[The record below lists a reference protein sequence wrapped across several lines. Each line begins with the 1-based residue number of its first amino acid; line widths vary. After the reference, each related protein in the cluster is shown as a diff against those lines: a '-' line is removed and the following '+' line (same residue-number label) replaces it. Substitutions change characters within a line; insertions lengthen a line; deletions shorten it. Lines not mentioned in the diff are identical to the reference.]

1 MGRARYARRLAA
13 RSFIG
18 ALIVTAGL
26 SGSIIGVAAGETL
39 INGGEDPSTRRD
51 DPGAPCDDFRE
62 GRASPRPPRR
72 SAQNTTT
79 TTVVVIGP
87 ADQAPNVSPPQ
98 QDPDSSFRR
107 GWWVISLVER
117 NASSVISAS
126 AATAEQA

>member
-1 MGRARYARRLAA
+1 MKNMGRARYARRLAA

-39 INGGEDPSTRRD
+39 INGGE
-51 DPGAPCDDFRE
+51 A
-62 GRASPRPPRR
+62 RPPDVTIREHPATTSEKASKPKAAKKKR
-72 SAQNTTT
+72 PNTTT

-87 ADQAPNVSPPQ
+87 ADQTPNVSPPQ

-117 NASSVISAS
+117 NASSVISAPRHG
-126 AATAEQA
+126 